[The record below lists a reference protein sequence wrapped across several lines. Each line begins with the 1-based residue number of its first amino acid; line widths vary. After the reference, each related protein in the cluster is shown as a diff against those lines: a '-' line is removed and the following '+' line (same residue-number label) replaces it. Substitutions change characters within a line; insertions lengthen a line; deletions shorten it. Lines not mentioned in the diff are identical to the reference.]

1 MTYLTVARRCARG
14 RAAHSRCLSQGYPS
28 PGPVAR
34 ASGALHGVGRSPVEG
49 ARPLGHDDE
58 MIEAHDARS
67 VRAAEE
73 PLLARDEPLMERAA
87 WALVGVVLRELRSRP
102 PAPGGGSAVA
112 VSRGTSA
119 GRGTGRRTGGA
130 PVRGT
135 TVRLLVGSGNNGGD
149 TLHAGALLARRGVQ
163 VSAVLLDDRVHPAGL
178 AALRAA
184 GGRVVHA
191 SGRTVDDVARHVVG
205 ADVILDGI
213 LGTGAQGGLR
223 GLAADVVAAILDR
236 LERTERTERPQRTA
250 GTGGAAPRPLVVAV
264 DVPSGIGV
272 DDGTLPPTTRSRSVA
287 AGRSVVLPA
296 DRTVTFGAAKPG
308 LLLPPA
314 AALAGEVEVVDIG
327 LGLPLGDD
335 QTERTLRPHAVRR
348 LAPGD
353 LVRLGV
359 LAEPSGASHKYTRG
373 VLGVVAGTERFP
385 GAAVLTVSGAVRTGV
400 GMVRYLGDPTVT
412 TAVLAARPEVVPA
425 AGRVQAWAVG
435 SGLPAA
441 PTAPDDPAR
450 SQRTRVRHALAQA
463 TGALSSDVVGD
474 AVPVVVDAGALP
486 LLPDRCPP
494 WVVLTPHAGEL
505 AELLRA
511 RGDQVERA
519 QVEAE
524 PLRWARRA
532 RDLTGATVLLKG
544 AVTVVVGPSGAY
556 AQADGPS
563 WLSTAGAGDVLAGV
577 LGSLLAGRS
586 ADAIKDPGLP
596 ALLAASAALLHGRAA
611 HRANPGGPVSALD
624 VADALPGTVA
634 DLLKGLG

>member
-1 MTYLTVARRCARG
+1 
-14 RAAHSRCLSQGYPS
+14 
-28 PGPVAR
+28 
-34 ASGALHGVGRSPVEG
+34 
-49 ARPLGHDDE
+49 

-73 PLLARDEPLMERAA
+73 PLLARGEPLMQQAS
-87 WALVGVVLRELRSRP
+87 WALAGVVLRELRSRRESS
-102 PAPGGGSAVA
+102 AGAGPGARAGLGARRAGVRGSAA
-112 VSRGTSA
+112 
-119 GRGTGRRTGGA
+119 
-130 PVRGT
+130 
-135 TVRLLVGSGNNGGD
+135 RLLVGSGNNGGD
-149 TLHAGALLARRGVQ
+149 TLFAGALLARRGVQ

-191 SGRTVDDVARHVVG
+191 SGRTVDDVARHVVA
-205 ADVILDGI
+205 ADVVLDGI
-213 LGTGAQGGLR
+213 LGIGASGGLR
-223 GLAADVVAAILDR
+223 GLAADVVAAVVER
-236 LERTERTERPQRTA
+236 LERLE
-250 GTGGAAPRPLVVAV
+250 GGARSGAGPARPLVVAV
-264 DVPSGIGV
+264 DVPSGVGV
-272 DDGTLPPTTRSRSVA
+272 DDGTLPPVTASRRVTDS
-287 AGRSVVLPA
+287 RSVVLRA
-296 DRTVTFGAAKPG
+296 DRTVTFGAAKAG

-314 AALAGEVEVVDIG
+314 AALAGEVEVVDLG
-327 LGLPLGDD
+327 LGLPPGAAHRDD
-335 QTERTLRPHAVRR
+335 HVERTLRPGAVRR
-348 LAPGD
+348 LEPAD

-359 LAEPSGASHKYTRG
+359 VAEPSGASHKYTRG

-400 GMVRYLGDPTVT
+400 GMVRYLGDPSVT

-435 SGLPAA
+435 SGIPAA
-441 PTAPDDPAR
+441 PSSSDDPAR
-450 SQRTRVRHALAQA
+450 AQRTRVRHALAQA
-463 TGALSSDVVGD
+463 TGELSSDVVGD

-505 AELLRA
+505 AELLRS
-511 RGDQVERA
+511 RGDQVERGE
-519 QVEAE
+519 VEAE

-563 WLSTAGAGDVLAGV
+563 WLSTAGAGDVLTGV
-577 LGSLLAGRS
+577 LGALLAAHS
-586 ADAIKDPGLP
+586 ADAVKDPGLP

-611 HRANPGGPVSALD
+611 HRANPGGPVAALD

-634 DLLKGLG
+634 ELLRRCS

>member
-1 MTYLTVARRCARG
+1 
-14 RAAHSRCLSQGYPS
+14 
-28 PGPVAR
+28 
-34 ASGALHGVGRSPVEG
+34 
-49 ARPLGHDDE
+49 

-73 PLLARDEPLMERAA
+73 PLLARGEPLMQRAS
-87 WALVGVVLRELRSRP
+87 WALAGVVLRELRSRRESSDG
-102 PAPGGGSAVA
+102 A
-112 VSRGTSA
+112 SA
-119 GRGTGRRTGGA
+119 GAGAGARAGLGARRAG
-130 PVRGT
+130 VRGAT
-135 TVRLLVGSGNNGGD
+135 ARLLVGSGNNGGD
-149 TLHAGALLARRGVQ
+149 TLFAGARLAARGVQ

-191 SGRTVDDVARHVVG
+191 SGRTVDEVARHVVA
-205 ADVILDGI
+205 ADVVLDGI
-213 LGTGAQGGLR
+213 LGIGASGGLR
-223 GLAADVVAAILDR
+223 GLAADVVAAVVDRLDR
-236 LERTERTERPQRTA
+236 LGRDDL
-250 GTGGAAPRPLVVAV
+250 GGAVAPRPLVVAV
-264 DVPSGIGV
+264 DVPSGTGV
-272 DDGTLPPTTRSRSVA
+272 DDGTLPPVTA
-287 AGRSVVLPA
+287 ARTVPTGRSVVLRA

-314 AALAGEVEVVDIG
+314 AALAGEVEVVDLG
-327 LGLPLGDD
+327 LGLSTGRPRRDD
-335 QTERTLRPHAVRR
+335 HVERTLRPGAVRR
-348 LAPGD
+348 LEPAD

-359 LAEPSGASHKYTRG
+359 VAEPSGASHKYTRG

-385 GAAVLTVSGAVRTGV
+385 GAAVLTVSGAVRTGI
-400 GMVRYLGDPTVT
+400 GMVRYLGDPSVT

-435 SGLPAA
+435 SGIPAA
-441 PTAPDDPAR
+441 PSSADDPAR

-463 TGALSSDVVGD
+463 TGELSSDVVGD

-505 AELLRA
+505 AELLRS

-519 QVEAE
+519 EVEAE

-544 AVTVVVGPSGAY
+544 AVTVVVGPTGAY

-563 WLSTAGAGDVLAGV
+563 WLSTAGAGDVLTGV
-577 LGSLLAGRS
+577 LGSLLAAHS
-586 ADAIKDPGLP
+586 VDAVKDPGLP

-611 HRANPGGPVSALD
+611 HRANPGGPVAALD

-634 DLLKGLG
+634 ELLRRRG

>member
-1 MTYLTVARRCARG
+1 
-14 RAAHSRCLSQGYPS
+14 
-28 PGPVAR
+28 
-34 ASGALHGVGRSPVEG
+34 
-49 ARPLGHDDE
+49 

-73 PLLARDEPLMERAA
+73 PLLARGEPLMQQAS
-87 WALVGVVLRELRSRP
+87 WALAGVVLRELRSRRESS
-102 PAPGGGSAVA
+102 AGAGPGARAGLGARRAGVRGSAA
-112 VSRGTSA
+112 
-119 GRGTGRRTGGA
+119 
-130 PVRGT
+130 
-135 TVRLLVGSGNNGGD
+135 RLLVGSGNNGGD
-149 TLHAGALLARRGVQ
+149 TLFAGALLARRGVQ

-191 SGRTVDDVARHVVG
+191 SGRTVDDVARHVVA
-205 ADVILDGI
+205 ADVVLDGI
-213 LGTGAQGGLR
+213 LGIGASGGLR
-223 GLAADVVAAILDR
+223 GLAADVVAAVVER
-236 LERTERTERPQRTA
+236 LERLE
-250 GTGGAAPRPLVVAV
+250 GGARSGARPARPLVVAV
-264 DVPSGIGV
+264 DVPSGVGV
-272 DDGTLPPTTRSRSVA
+272 DDGTLPPVTASRRVTDS
-287 AGRSVVLPA
+287 RSVVLRA
-296 DRTVTFGAAKPG
+296 DRTVTFGAAKTG

-314 AALAGEVEVVDIG
+314 AALAGEVEVVDLG
-327 LGLPLGDD
+327 LGLPPGAAHRDD
-335 QTERTLRPHAVRR
+335 HVERTLRPGAVRR
-348 LAPGD
+348 LEPAD

-359 LAEPSGASHKYTRG
+359 VAEPSGASHKYTRG

-400 GMVRYLGDPTVT
+400 GMVRYLGDPSVT

-435 SGLPAA
+435 SGIPAA
-441 PTAPDDPAR
+441 PSSSDDPAR
-450 SQRTRVRHALAQA
+450 AQRTRVRHALAQA
-463 TGALSSDVVGD
+463 TGELSSDVVGD

-505 AELLRA
+505 AELLRS

-519 QVEAE
+519 EVEAE

-563 WLSTAGAGDVLAGV
+563 WLSTAGAGDVLTGV
-577 LGSLLAGRS
+577 LGALLAAHS
-586 ADAIKDPGLP
+586 ADAVKDPGLP

-611 HRANPGGPVSALD
+611 HRANPGGPVAALD

-634 DLLKGLG
+634 ELLRRCS